1 MGGFTRAVPADLRFS
16 RGAPDAA
23 GNVRQAG
30 ADFWYNQNIP
40 FAVARGVY
48 FFSNWSHAR
57 YVEHSYEVD
66 APFLTKVPYVLAAEN
81 DRLIAEH
88 MAGTAII
95 KETSMAK
102 WWVTEM
108 CKRNIDLCL
117 QFYGGYGFMEEYPIC
132 RAYRDAR
139 IQTIFA
145 GTTEIMK
152 IIIAKSMG
160 L

>member
-1 MGGFTRAVPADLRFS
+1 
-16 RGAPDAA
+16 
-23 GNVRQAG
+23 
-30 ADFWYNQNIP
+30 
-40 FAVARGVY
+40 
-48 FFSNWSHAR
+48 
-57 YVEHSYEVD
+57 
-66 APFLTKVPYVLAAEN
+66 
-81 DRLIAEH
+81 
-88 MAGTAII
+88 MAGTPIV

-108 CKRNIDLCL
+108 CKRDIDQCL
-117 QFYGGYGFMEEYPIC
+117 QLYGGYGYMEEYPIC